1 MTLSE
6 IIRTIARGSHI
17 LVATLLV
24 ALVAAGAYALA
35 APTTYQASAL
45 IHVEPRLPDDAT
57 KPALQQ
63 AAAYANYQ
71 TITFKRL
78 ATTDAILDP
87 VIDDLGLAV
96 TSRELARAVTALSAL
111 DTAIIEL
118 IVEWPDRTEAAQIAN
133 GIADEMA
140 RVLSVERRD
149 TDVLIDVQVVQRAAE
164 PTAMHTPNI
173 PLVIGFGILAAF
185 FLGLAII
192 FVREWVSPRVYG
204 PAELERFASA
214 PLLGI
219 VTKKNEAEDVR
230 RIALVFQEAT
240 AIRADIVLSVGDGK
254 GRRIAMELAEHV
266 GIPATVADPARRDI
280 DEQVLAA
287 NHAIVVAT
295 QSRTTTAEL
304 ATAADTL
311 ALAGTEVVGWVL
323 ADVSTNGVDA
333 FARRR

>member
-1 MTLSE
+1 
-6 IIRTIARGSHI
+6 
-17 LVATLLV
+17 
-24 ALVAAGAYALA
+24 
-35 APTTYQASAL
+35 

-140 RVLSVERRD
+140 RVLSVERHD

-164 PTAMHTPNI
+164 PIAMHTPNI
-173 PLVIGFGILAAF
+173 PLVI
-185 FLGLAII
+185 
-192 FVREWVSPRVYG
+192 
-204 PAELERFASA
+204 
-214 PLLGI
+214 
-219 VTKKNEAEDVR
+219 
-230 RIALVFQEAT
+230 
-240 AIRADIVLSVGDGK
+240 
-254 GRRIAMELAEHV
+254 
-266 GIPATVADPARRDI
+266 
-280 DEQVLAA
+280 
-287 NHAIVVAT
+287 
-295 QSRTTTAEL
+295 
-304 ATAADTL
+304 
-311 ALAGTEVVGWVL
+311 
-323 ADVSTNGVDA
+323 
-333 FARRR
+333 